1 MKALEGGQKMQEEKG
16 TMLKKILEEEL
27 KKDPLTLALISE
39 ELSRYGI
46 NINKE
51 GAKDFVNFNLK
62 VRLISELVVG
72 YIISVVFIMTAVVV
86 AFALIFSVIKDPN
99 FIYRLVTT
107 TRGGVVFL
115 IGAAI
120 SLIVVV
126 GGLALLGVI
135 LFINARKLH
144 KALCYNKKTNQ

>member
-16 TMLKKILEEEL
+16 TMLKKTLEEEL

-46 NINKE
+46 NINRE

-62 VRLISELVVG
+62 VRLISQLVLS
-72 YIISVVFIMTAVVV
+72 Y
-86 AFALIFSVIKDPN
+86 IFSVI
-99 FIYRLVTT
+99 
-107 TRGGVVFL
+107 L
-115 IGAAI
+115 II
-120 SLIVVV
+120 SAVV
-126 GGLALLGVI
+126 GTLVVISAAMENPELVHSNKIALIIRFAFFFIFVGGFAVFGIL

-144 KALCYNKKTNQ
+144 KALFYNKKTGQ